1 MAPEFH
7 DPSNHKLNMRM
18 KLNRKYGFSVKAEA
32 NGEPVSRSI
41 DQDFHFGEA
50 LSAISEIVKTDQ

>member
-1 MAPEFH
+1 
-7 DPSNHKLNMRM
+7 M

-32 NGEPVSRSI
+32 NGEPLSRSN